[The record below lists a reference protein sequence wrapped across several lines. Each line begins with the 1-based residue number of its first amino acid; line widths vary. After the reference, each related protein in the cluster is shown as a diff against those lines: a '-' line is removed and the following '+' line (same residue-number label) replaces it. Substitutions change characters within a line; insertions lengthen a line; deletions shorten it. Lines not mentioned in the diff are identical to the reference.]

1 MSQQP
6 SPTVRPSLFSRVG
19 GFLTQGLTPRGI
31 GLPIAAVVLVAAG
44 LFFGYSDLIV
54 LGCAGLI
61 AAVGSLVWVASR
73 PPLRVQRRVEPAR
86 VVRGQECLGVVQI
99 RNGSR
104 WRSAALVGEDHC
116 AGRDFEADQPL
127 QPIRLAPREEITT
140 TYQVPT
146 RRRGIVDV
154 GPLRI
159 ARRDPL
165 GLVRLSWPY
174 GKSVRV
180 WVHPRVYPLLHVPV
194 GTNRSLDGVVD
205 KVQHGSITF
214 HALREYVAGDDLR
227 HVHWRTS
234 AHIGQLMVREHVDT
248 SLPRIAV
255 VLDDRPEVYDGDGF
269 EDAVDAAASVVT
281 AIVGSGLTVDL
292 HLASGSLI
300 EGGPDIGVQPLLDLL
315 SEVQPTEGTPFGS
328 VLQRLRHRRRG
339 DTAIMLTGSGASTD
353 SGELNQA
360 AALSEVYPTVVIGAF
375 GSADLPAAR
384 LPGVTLIPASDAAA
398 FADGWNAVPS
408 W

>member
-1 MSQQP
+1 M
-6 SPTVRPSLFSRVG
+6 
-19 GFLTQGLTPRGI
+19 
-31 GLPIAAVVLVAAG
+31 GLPIAAAVLVAAG

-174 GKSVRV
+174 GKSARV

-315 SEVQPTEGTPFGS
+315 SEVQPTEGTSFGS

-339 DTAIMLTGSGASTD
+339 DTAIMLTGSGSSRD
-353 SGELNQA
+353 GVSGELNQT

-375 GSADLPAAR
+375 GGVDLPAAR
-384 LPGVTLIPASDAAA
+384 LPGVTLIPAADAAA

>member
-1 MSQQP
+1 MWRRAGEFA
-6 SPTVRPSLFSRVG
+6 TR
-19 GFLTQGLTPRGI
+19 GLTPRGI
-31 GLPIAAVVLVAAG
+31 GLPVASAVLLAAG
-44 LFFGYSDLIV
+44 LFFGYSDLAV

-61 AAVGSLVWVASR
+61 AAVGSIIWVASR
-73 PPLRVQRRVEPAR
+73 PPLRVERKVEPAR
-86 VVRGQECLGVVQI
+86 VARGQECLGVVRI

-104 WRSAALVGEDHC
+104 WRSAALIGSDRC
-116 AGRDFEADQPL
+116 AGRDFEMDQPL
-127 QPIRLAPREEITT
+127 QGIRLAPREEITT
-140 TYQVPT
+140 TYEVPT

-165 GLVRLSWPY
+165 GLVRLAWPY
-174 GKSVRV
+174 GRAARV
-180 WVHPRVYPLLHVPV
+180 WVHPRVHPLLHVPV
-194 GTNRSLDGVVD
+194 GTNRSFDGIID

-255 VLDDRPEVYDGDGF
+255 VLDDRPEVYADDGF

-281 AIVGSGLTVDL
+281 AVVGSGLSVDL
-292 HLASGSLI
+292 HLASGALI

-315 SEVQPTEGTPFGS
+315 AEVQATSNTPFGS
-328 VLQRLRHRRRG
+328 VIQRLRHRRRG
-339 DTAIMLTGSGASTD
+339 DTAILLTGGSVSAD
-353 SGELNQA
+353 LNQA

-375 GSADLPAAR
+375 GATDSPRAAT
-384 LPGVTLIPASDAAA
+384 LPGVTLIAVADAAA
-398 FADGWNAVPS
+398 FADEWNAVPA

>member
-1 MSQQP
+1 M
-6 SPTVRPSLFSRVG
+6 TA
-19 GFLTQGLTPRGI
+19 RGI
-31 GLPIAAVVLVAAG
+31 GLPLAAVALLVAG
-44 LFFGYSDLIV
+44 LVFGYSDLAV
-54 LGCAGLI
+54 LGTAGLI
-61 AAVGSLVWVASR
+61 AAIGSVVWVASR

-86 VVRGQECLGVVQI
+86 VARGQECLGVVQI

-127 QPIRLAPREEITT
+127 QPIRLSPREEITT

-165 GLVRLSWPY
+165 GLVRLAWPY
-174 GKSVRV
+174 GKAARV

-194 GTNRSLDGVVD
+194 GTNRSLDGIVD

-234 AHIGQLMVREHVDT
+234 AHIGQLMVRERARGHQ
-248 SLPRIAV
+248 PAA
-255 VLDDRPEVYDGDGF
+255 DR
-269 EDAVDAAASVVT
+269 
-281 AIVGSGLTVDL
+281 
-292 HLASGSLI
+292 
-300 EGGPDIGVQPLLDLL
+300 GGAGRPAGGIRRG
-315 SEVQPTEGTPFGS
+315 
-328 VLQRLRHRRRG
+328 RLRGRRRRG
-339 DTAIMLTGSGASTD
+339 RFSGDRGRWQRPHRRPAPGQRGADRGRAGHWRTTAAGLVGRGQA
-353 SGELNQA
+353 GGRYAVRVGFA
-360 AALSEVYPTVVIGAF
+360 AAQAP
-375 GSADLPAAR
+375 P
-384 LPGVTLIPASDAAA
+384 PGGTPR
-398 FADGWNAVPS
+398 FC
-408 W
+408 